1 MHRFGMVDD
10 NTCSRCSEI
19 ETTSH
24 LLFECQYV
32 RNLWNQISNLTG
44 ISVTSMDHVL
54 GIDPKHD
61 KVTLTIHAETLRRI
75 LAIER
80 PMIEIDCL
88 LKSIIKNLN
97 ILEKGVTKYQTSK
110 MLEFLDENLTYA
122 SSGAS
127 T

>member
-1 MHRFGMVDD
+1 
-10 NTCSRCSEI
+10 
-19 ETTSH
+19 
-24 LLFECQYV
+24 
-32 RNLWNQISNLTG
+32 
-44 ISVTSMDHVL
+44 MDQVL

-80 PMIEIDCL
+80 PMIEINCL
-88 LKSIIKNLN
+88 LKSIIKGLN
-97 ILEKGVTKYQTSK
+97 ILEKGVTKYQTGK
-110 MLEFLDENLTYA
+110 MLEFLDKNLTYT